1 MVSWAFC
8 DFGPNFEVLDSTGEE
23 PKEFFV
29 WKITKV
35 RKQHNFDDKNKTNFI
50 VILYKTVFSL
60 NFSSG
65 GKGSFTAGMAKNV
78 YHRGARFRGQAGRQW
93 SARHGP
99 TLAGKF
105 RT

>member
-35 RKQHNFDDKNKTNFI
+35 RKQHNFDDKNKANFI
-50 VILYKTVFSL
+50 VIL
-60 NFSSG
+60 
-65 GKGSFTAGMAKNV
+65 
-78 YHRGARFRGQAGRQW
+78 
-93 SARHGP
+93 
-99 TLAGKF
+99 
-105 RT
+105 

>member
-35 RKQHNFDDKNKTNFI
+35 HKQHNFDNKNKNIYLEFCI
-50 VILYKTVFSL
+50 KVIILC
-60 NFSSG
+60 
-65 GKGSFTAGMAKNV
+65 
-78 YHRGARFRGQAGRQW
+78 
-93 SARHGP
+93 
-99 TLAGKF
+99 
-105 RT
+105 

>member
-35 RKQHNFDDKNKTNFI
+35 HKQHNFDNKNKNIYLEFYIKVI
-50 VILYKTVFSL
+50 VLC
-60 NFSSG
+60 
-65 GKGSFTAGMAKNV
+65 
-78 YHRGARFRGQAGRQW
+78 
-93 SARHGP
+93 
-99 TLAGKF
+99 
-105 RT
+105 